1 MTHSELHKILRD
13 AVDAAVTRCL
23 EHESGE
29 GDPAEIREILEE
41 IAQEVC
47 GD

>member
-1 MTHSELHKILRD
+1 MTHAELHKILRD
-13 AVDAAVTRCL
+13 AVDVAVTQCL

-29 GDPAEIREILEE
+29 GDPAQIREILEE
-41 IAQEVC
+41 IAQDVC

>member
-1 MTHSELHKILRD
+1 MTHSELHKILRA
-13 AVDAAVTRCL
+13 AVNAAVTRCL

-29 GDPAEIREILEE
+29 GDPAMIREILEE
-41 IAQEVC
+41 VAQDVC

>member
-1 MTHSELHKILRD
+1 MTHSDLHKILRA
-13 AVDAAVTRCL
+13 AVDAAVTWCL

-41 IAQEVC
+41 IAQDVC